1 VGSQRKNSFTKR
13 QKAIIIGMILGDAY
27 LQETGKRNARLR
39 VEHSLK
45 QQDYIFWKYQE
56 LMNFAQ
62 DKPKKIIRFNPV
74 WGKTYSYLRF
84 QSHSSPLLG
93 KLRGIFYRNGKKIIP
108 EELPKLLALPLS
120 LAVWYFDDGSYD
132 RKNMAASIYLPKFSS
147 DEQNTIQS
155 TLLINFGLHTNIHK
169 KRSGN
174 LALFFPK
181 SETKKLFE
189 IIHWN
194 APRLLQYKFS

>member
-1 VGSQRKNSFTKR
+1 
-13 QKAIIIGMILGDAY
+13 MILGDAY

-56 LMNFAQ
+56 LKNFAQ

-74 WGKTYSYLRF
+74 WEKTYSYLRF
-84 QSHSSPLLG
+84 QSHSSPLFG
-93 KLRGIFYRNGKKIIP
+93 KLREIFYQNGKKIIP
-108 EELPKLLALPLS
+108 KELPKLLALPLS
-120 LAVWYFDDGSYD
+120 IAVWYLDDGSYD
-132 RKNMAASIYLPKFSS
+132 RKNMAASIYLPKFSLE
-147 DEQNTIQS
+147 EQNILQA
-155 TLLINFGLHTNIHK
+155 TLQVNFGLHVNIHK
-169 KRSGN
+169 KRAGN

-189 IIHWN
+189 IIHSSG
-194 APRLLQYKFS
+194 PRLLQYKFS

>member
-1 VGSQRKNSFTKR
+1 MGSQRKNKFTKR
-13 QKAIIIGMILGDAY
+13 QKAILIGMVLGDAY
-27 LQETGKRNARLR
+27 LQKTGKHNARLR

-45 QQDYIFWKYQE
+45 QQDYVLWKYQE
-56 LMNFAQ
+56 LKNFAQ
-62 DKPKKIIRFNPV
+62 DKPKKIIRFNPT

-84 QSHSSPLLG
+84 QSHSSPLFG
-93 KLRGIFYRNGKKIIP
+93 RLREIFYRNGRKIIP
-108 EELPKLLALPLS
+108 KELPKLLALPLS

-132 RKNMAASIYLPKFSS
+132 RKNMAASIYIPKLSLK
-147 DEQNTIQS
+147 EQHILQF
-155 TLLINFGLHTNIHK
+155 TLQDNFGLHINIHE
-169 KRSGN
+169 KRGNN

-189 IIHWN
+189 LIRWN